1 MAQPPKLFHGFDS
14 HERMDDPGEFFDPI
28 APIYDAHVAAGQEGS
43 LGKDV
48 VFYRDLASE
57 VSGPALELGVG
68 TGRVYLELLGAGID
82 ADGIDLS
89 EEMLDV
95 LRETAADRNLNPSV
109 RVGDVTDFDVKRQYE
124 LIYAPNRMFNHL
136 ATVSD
141 QRRALQNIH
150 RALAPEGKFVLNT
163 FVPRFETVVETYGDP
178 MEDVT
183 VVGDDTYRVV
193 VTASLED
200 EVEQLARL
208 HRELYRN
215 GELIAERNTPLALV
229 PKRQFELL
237 FELAGFES
245 WEVYGGF
252 DRSPLES
259 ADQEM
264 VWMAQK

>member
-1 MAQPPKLFHGFDS
+1 
-14 HERMDDPGEFFDPI
+14 MDDPGEFFNPI
-28 APIYDAHVAAGQEGS
+28 APIYDVHVADGRERS
-43 LGKDV
+43 LGEDV
-48 VFYRDLASE
+48 AFYRGLASE

-68 TGRVYLELLGAGID
+68 TGRIYLELLDAGID

-89 EEMLDV
+89 EEMIAV
-95 LRETAADRNLNPSV
+95 LRESAKDRNLNPSV
-109 RVGDVTDFDVKRQYE
+109 RVGDVTDFDAERQYE

-141 QRRALQNIH
+141 QRRALQNVH
-150 RALAPEGKFVLNT
+150 RALLPRGKFVLNT

-183 VVGDDTYRVV
+183 VIGDDTYRVV

-200 EVEQLARL
+200 EVEQLVRL

-215 GELIAERNTPLALV
+215 GELIAERDTPLALV

-237 FELAGFES
+237 FELAGFDS
-245 WEVYGGF
+245 WQVYGGF

-259 ADQEM
+259 SDQEL
-264 VWMAQK
+264 VWIAQK

>member
-1 MAQPPKLFHGFDS
+1 
-14 HERMDDPGEFFDPI
+14 MDDPGEFFDPL
-28 APIYDAHVAAGQEGS
+28 APLYDAHVADDQGES
-43 LGKDV
+43 LNDDV

-68 TGRVYLELLGAGID
+68 TGRIYLELLDAGID

-89 EEMLDV
+89 EEMISV
-95 LRETAADRNLNPSV
+95 LWETAADRNLNPSV
-109 RVGDVTDFDVKRQYE
+109 RVGDVTDFDAERQYE

-141 QRRALQNIH
+141 QRKALQNIH
-150 RALAPEGKFVLNT
+150 RALAPGGKFVLNT

-193 VTASLED
+193 VTPSLED

-208 HRELYRN
+208 HRELFRN
-215 GELIAERNTPLALV
+215 GELIAERDTPLALI

-237 FELAGFES
+237 FELAGFDS
-245 WEVYGGF
+245 WQVYGGF
-252 DRSPLES
+252 DRAPLES
-259 ADQEM
+259 SDQEM
-264 VWMAQK
+264 VWMVQK

>member
-1 MAQPPKLFHGFDS
+1 
-14 HERMDDPGEFFDPI
+14 MDDPGEFFDPI
-28 APIYDAHVAAGQEGS
+28 TPLYDAHVASDQDSSPGD
-43 LGKDV
+43 DV
-48 VFYRDLASE
+48 LFYRNLAHE
-57 VSGPALELGVG
+57 VSGPVLELGVG
-68 TGRVYLELLGAGID
+68 TGRIYLEFLNDGID

-89 EEMLDV
+89 EAMLDA
-95 LRETAADRNLNPSV
+95 LRETAEDRNLNPSV
-109 RVGDVTDFDVKRQYE
+109 WAEDITDFDSDRQYE
-124 LIYAPNRMFNHL
+124 LIYAPNRVFNHL
-136 ATVSD
+136 PTVDD
-141 QRRALQNIH
+141 QRKALRNI
-150 RALAPEGKFVLNT
+150 RRTLLPGGKFVCNT

-178 MEDVT
+178 VEDVT

-215 GELIAERNTPLALV
+215 GELFAERETPLALV

-237 FELAGFES
+237 FELAGFDS
-245 WEVYGGF
+245 WQVYGGF

-264 VWMAQK
+264 VWIVQK